1 MRRLIQ
7 LQVII
12 HVLYFN
18 ISFAQILLQNYRKD
32 NLFVPCFCSA
42 RRSNDKKTWIGT
54 RKNKMVIDVEQVERS
69 FVWETF
75 EDGKPYL
82 GTYKLEI
89 PGARL
94 LV

>member
-1 MRRLIQ
+1 
-7 LQVII
+7 
-12 HVLYFN
+12 
-18 ISFAQILLQNYRKD
+18 
-32 NLFVPCFCSA
+32 
-42 RRSNDKKTWIGT
+42 
-54 RKNKMVIDVEQVERS
+54 MVIDVEQVERS